1 MPRWSNLFKV
11 TKNREQN
18 KIKVYFLCHFRQLS
32 RMMVNLKD
40 RSIKCGFYRHQ
51 RVYREV
57 MSTTHPLADFGFT
70 FT

>member
-1 MPRWSNLFKV
+1 
-11 TKNREQN
+11 
-18 KIKVYFLCHFRQLS
+18 
-32 RMMVNLKD
+32 MVNLKD